1 MRQPTAADGFS
12 LIEALVAAS
21 VLIAGVAAL
30 VQLLMLA
37 IETTHAAGD
46 ATRAAILAA
55 QKAEELRSL
64 RWSALAGGEEQIDA
78 FVRRWSIEAW
88 PPDVMA
94 EKRELALRFKELATL
109 RDDAPLFASVD
120 AIAWSGP
127 TKAFPAW
134 AKRCGD
140 PKLAERATAAAR
152 ARVG

>member
-88 PPDVMA
+88 PPEPDHSVSIVITVEPRRGGAGRRAM
-94 EKRELALRFKELATL
+94 LALFRT
-109 RDDAPLFASVD
+109 R
-120 AIAWSGP
+120 
-127 TKAFPAW
+127 
-134 AKRCGD
+134 
-140 PKLAERATAAAR
+140 TAHDID
-152 ARVG
+152 